1 MIEQTYQE
9 VTKVIIWD
17 LKKLRTSMGFDTLG
31 EVDKALNV
39 QKHFYNLKSKY
50 PNKYERLTFD
60 TNGHEPFSK
69 DLEEI
74 LSDLRVCG
82 ILKTKYDILPE

>member
-1 MIEQTYQE
+1 MEQTYQE
-9 VTKVIIWD
+9 VAKIVAED
-17 LKKLRTSMGFDTLG
+17 LKKLRTSRGFDTLG
-31 EVDKALNV
+31 EVNKKLNV
-39 QKHFYNLKSKY
+39 QKYFYDLKSKY
-50 PNKYERLTFD
+50 PEKYERLMFD

-74 LSDLRVCG
+74 LSDFRVCG

>member
-1 MIEQTYQE
+1 MAEQSYQE
-9 VTKVIIWD
+9 LSKVIAKD

-31 EVDKALNV
+31 EVDKKLNV
-39 QKHFYNLKSKY
+39 QKYFFERKTRYSDE
-50 PNKYERLTFD
+50 YERLTFD

-69 DLEEI
+69 DLSSI
-74 LSDLRVCG
+74 IQDFRTCG